1 MTMDIL
7 ATIFSGVLG
16 GGATGL
22 LGILIQQW
30 GEHKKRGHD
39 LDVMK
44 QQHLQTLELSRQ
56 ENEQKLQL
64 ANVTT
69 ASAERLAEI
78 QAAARAEEMSS
89 EDYRASMDNDRA
101 RYLSPEAQK
110 NWFVIVMMGIVD
122 FMRGIIRPGITLY
135 GMAILTMLLTWVH
148 DMWLRSQLNLSP
160 DDTKKLVMEIVGT
173 ATYITVTSV
182 VWWFGRR
189 PEAPPKR

>member
-1 MTMDIL
+1 MDIL

>member
-1 MTMDIL
+1 MDIL

-39 LDVMK
+39 LDVMR

>member
-1 MTMDIL
+1 MDIL

-78 QAAARAEEMSS
+78 QAAARAEEVSS

-122 FMRGIIRPGITLY
+122 FLRGIIRPGITLY
-135 GMAILTMLLTWVH
+135 CMVILTMLLTWVH
-148 DMWLRSQLNLSP
+148 DMWVRSQLNLSP
-160 DDTKKLVMEIVGT
+160 DDTKKLVMEVVGT
-173 ATYITVTSV
+173 ATYLIVTTT

-189 PEAPPKR
+189 PEAPPKK